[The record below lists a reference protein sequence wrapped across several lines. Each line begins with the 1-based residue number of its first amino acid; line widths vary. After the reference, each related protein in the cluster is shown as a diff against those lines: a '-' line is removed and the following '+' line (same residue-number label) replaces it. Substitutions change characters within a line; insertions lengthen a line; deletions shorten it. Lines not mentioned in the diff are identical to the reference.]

1 MIEIG
6 IYTLLG
12 LLEAGLLLVV
22 LAGVAV
28 YQWRRARRELAE
40 AQAALRDAPPT
51 VRTEVVE
58 RPAAAAEPPRD
69 YADHLAEALERSS
82 RMLDAAPE
90 AADSGQAAHQMLA
103 ARHQFLQLELDA
115 QDLAH
120 DPEAQRAQLVAGM
133 QALLGGLDTHA
144 REVPQQDGDATES
157 QRAAPSSRSEEHK
170 LRDQIEHLRSV
181 IGNQHE
187 VMRELRRLI
196 EEHGADSDELHEAL
210 RKLSD
215 VEAHGLEL
223 QRYLAAME
231 QENLQLRHAA
241 AKGAAAPGTSPDAE
255 MLRDLVGSQ
264 QRTISKLQGMLQSL
278 SSDPDKSRELEEAI
292 GKIQR
297 ANNELNSCVMVL
309 EDENSMLRGRIETLE
324 EQLAVLDT
332 THAAPGAEDAA
343 SEPPVVDEALPE
355 AEPPPRADAAVSKT
369 AARSDTEA
377 LLADLFGGTAQG
389 NAGKPA

>member
-6 IYTLLG
+6 IYTLLV

-58 RPAAAAEPPRD
+58 QTPAAAEPPRD

-82 RMLDAAPE
+82 RMLDAAPD
-90 AADSGQAAHQMLA
+90 AAESGQAAHQMLA
-103 ARHQFLQLELDA
+103 ARHQFLQLELDT
-115 QDLAH
+115 QELTH

-324 EQLAVLDT
+324 
-332 THAAPGAEDAA
+332 
-343 SEPPVVDEALPE
+343 
-355 AEPPPRADAAVSKT
+355 
-369 AARSDTEA
+369 
-377 LLADLFGGTAQG
+377 
-389 NAGKPA
+389 

>member
-12 LLEAGLLLVV
+12 LLEAALLLVA

-28 YQWRRARRELAE
+28 YQWRRTRRELDE
-40 AQAALRDAPPT
+40 ARAALRDAPLT

-58 RPAAAAEPPRD
+58 KPAAASDPPRG
-69 YADHLAEALERSS
+69 YADYLAEALEGSS
-82 RMLDAAPE
+82 RMLDEAP
-90 AADSGQAAHQMLA
+90 DTSDTGHTAHQMLA

-115 QDLAH
+115 QDLTH
-120 DPEAQRAQLVAGM
+120 DPEAQRMQVIAAM
-133 QALLGGLDTHA
+133 QALLGGLGGQAQEASQPD
-144 REVPQQDGDATES
+144 DGAAETDG
-157 QRAAPSSRSEEHK
+157 AAPRSRSEEHK

-215 VEAHGLEL
+215 AEAQGIEL
-223 QRYLAAME
+223 QRCLEAME
-231 QENLQLRHAA
+231 QENLRLLQTA
-241 AKGAAAPGTSPDAE
+241 AKGAAAPGASPDAD

-264 QRTISKLQGMLQSL
+264 QRTISKLQSMLQSL

-297 ANNELNSCVMVL
+297 ANTELNSCVMVL
-309 EDENSMLRGRIETLE
+309 EDENNMLRGRIETLE
-324 EQLAVLDT
+324 EQLAVLDAA
-332 THAAPGAEDAA
+332 HAQSGAEDAA
-343 SEPPVVDEALPE
+343 LEAPVVDEALPE
-355 AEPPPRADAAVSKT
+355 AAEVPAAGAPVTEP
-369 AARSDTEA
+369 AARDDTEA
-377 LLADLFGGTAQG
+377 LLADLFGGTPQD
-389 NAGKPA
+389 NVGKTA